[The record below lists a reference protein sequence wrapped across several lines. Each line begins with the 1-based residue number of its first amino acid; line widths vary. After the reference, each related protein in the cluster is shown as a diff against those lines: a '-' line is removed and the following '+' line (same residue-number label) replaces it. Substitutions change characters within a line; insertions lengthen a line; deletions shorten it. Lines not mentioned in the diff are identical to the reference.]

1 MLDRYPEAEI
11 LIHPESV
18 AASDQSIVD
27 NPRCI
32 IGSTTTIINRPGVS
46 DLKQYIIATEPE
58 VLAEMTRRFPDK
70 ELIPILPDQ
79 TCEYMKMITL
89 EGLRDALLYEQ
100 YEVHVDEELRQ
111 KAWRSIERMLQF

>member
-1 MLDRYPEAEI
+1 M
-11 LIHPESV
+11 
-18 AASDQSIVD
+18 
-27 NPRCI
+27 
-32 IGSTTTIINRPGVS
+32 
-46 DLKQYIIATEPE
+46 KQYIIATEPE
-58 VLAEMTRRFPDK
+58 VLAEMTRRYPDK

>member
-1 MLDRYPEAEI
+1 
-11 LIHPESV
+11 
-18 AASDQSIVD
+18 
-27 NPRCI
+27 
-32 IGSTTTIINRPGVS
+32 
-46 DLKQYIIATEPE
+46 
-58 VLAEMTRRFPDK
+58 MTRRYPDK